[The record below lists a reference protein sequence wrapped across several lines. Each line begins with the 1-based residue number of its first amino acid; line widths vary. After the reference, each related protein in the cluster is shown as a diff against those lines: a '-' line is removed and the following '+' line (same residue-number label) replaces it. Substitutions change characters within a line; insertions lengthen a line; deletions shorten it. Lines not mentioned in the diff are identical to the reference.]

1 MPPTVHPKSIDPNSP
16 PSTVAIAG
24 GGLAGLAAGCA
35 LAEAGF
41 RVSLFERRP
50 YLGGRASSYQHPGTG
65 EIVDNCQHVLLGC
78 CTNLLDFYRRAG
90 VQDKIR
96 WYREL
101 TFLEPGGR
109 RSVIRPS
116 ALPAPLHTALAFLRA
131 DCLNLRDKLAIGR
144 AMATLAPAIPADRGE
159 SFLDWLRRHGQTA
172 QAIERFWKTILVS
185 ALNEDLDRV
194 SVPYAAQV
202 VRESFLKS
210 AAAGRM
216 GIPTVP
222 LTDLYSTAGDYIR
235 ARGGEIQF
243 RAGVESFRAEASEV
257 TVKANG
263 QEQTFDYL
271 VLAVPFDVL
280 GRMLPD
286 TSTAATLAAALGQ
299 FSSSPITGIHLWFD
313 RQISDLDH
321 AVLLDRTIQ
330 WMFHKSRLIEARNI
344 EARSDEARN
353 NEARAT
359 GEGSYVELVVSCSR
373 SLVEKSK
380 SEIVDMA
387 VREAQEFFP
396 LAREAKLVKSTV
408 IKEVHATYSPRPGI
422 DQYRP
427 QPETAWP
434 RVFLAGDFTATGWPA
449 TMEGAVRSGYLAAQ
463 AAVRFSGGKSATILL
478 PDLAATGLMR
488 LFG

>member
-1 MPPTVHPKSIDPNSP
+1 MPPSNDFKSSVSKSIYPDTTHP
-16 PSTVAIAG
+16 PTVAIAG

-96 WYREL
+96 WYEKL

-109 RSVIRPS
+109 ASVIAPS
-116 ALPAPLHTALAFLRA
+116 GLPAPLHTAPAFLRA
-131 DCLNLRDKLAIGR
+131 DCLNFRDKMAIGR
-144 AMATLAPAIPADRGE
+144 AMAALAPGIPADRGE
-159 SFLDWLRRHGQTA
+159 PFLDWLKRHGQTG

-216 GIPTVP
+216 GIPSVP
-222 LTDLYSTAGDYIR
+222 LTDLYNTTGDYIR

-243 RAGVESFRAEASEV
+243 RAGVESFRAQGSQVNV
-257 TVKANG
+257 TTNG
-263 QEQTFDYL
+263 QEQKFDYL

-280 GRMLPD
+280 GRMLPK
-286 TSTAATLAAALGQ
+286 TQSAAPLAAALGQ
-299 FSSSPITGIHLWFD
+299 FSTSPITGIHLWFD
-313 RQISDLDH
+313 RQISELDH

-330 WMFHKSRLIEARNI
+330 WMFHKSRLIE
-344 EARSDEARN
+344 SRN
-353 NEARAT
+353 NESRNN
-359 GEGSYVELVVSCSR
+359 ESSENGSYIELVVSCSR

-380 SEIVDMA
+380 PEIVDMA
-387 VREAQEFFP
+387 VKEAQEFFP
-396 LAREAKLVKSTV
+396 GARDAKLLKSTV
-408 IKEVHATYSPRPGI
+408 IKEVHATYSPRPGM
-422 DQYRP
+422 DQHRP
-427 QPETAWP
+427 KPETAWP
-434 RVFLAGDFTATGWPA
+434 RVFLAGDWTATGWPA
-449 TMEGAVRSGYLAAQ
+449 TMEGAVRSGYLAAE
-463 AAVRFSGGKSATILL
+463 ALTRFVGGTGASFLV
-478 PDLAATGLMR
+478 PDLAPSGLMR